1 MVKLFG
7 EINSGQLGED
17 FVAEWL
23 LAQGW
28 DIVNRRWQCRW
39 GEIDII
45 AQRPYGEL
53 SHDFR
58 INPFSQPVSMASTQG
73 GTGVILIFV
82 EVKTRRRGNWDGDGI
97 FSITPKKQAKLW
109 QTAQLFLVDYSIIHP
124 SLTITECRF
133 DVALVNCQ
141 RLPAHQHSDDTRDRC
156 TPVRDYPQGQPG
168 FQLTLQDY
176 IEGAFWGLSS

>member
-1 MVKLFG
+1 MVKLVG

-23 LAQGW
+23 IAQGW

-53 SHDFR
+53 SHNFR
-58 INPFSQPVSMASTQG
+58 ISSFSQSVSMASTQG
-73 GTGVILIFV
+73 GTGVTLIFV

-109 QTAQLFLVDYSIIHP
+109 QTAQLFLVDYSNIHP
-124 SLTITECRF
+124 GLTITECRF

-141 RLPAHQHSDDTRDRC
+141 PLTAHQHSDDTRDRC
-156 TPVRDYPQGQPG
+156 TLVRDHPQGRTG
-168 FQLTLQDY
+168 FQLTLRDY